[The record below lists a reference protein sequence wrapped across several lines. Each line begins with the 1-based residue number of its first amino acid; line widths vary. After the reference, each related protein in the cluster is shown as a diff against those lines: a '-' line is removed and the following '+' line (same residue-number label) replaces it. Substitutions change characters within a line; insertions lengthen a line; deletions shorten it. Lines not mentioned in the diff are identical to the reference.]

1 VGTPGGHSPA
11 RPWPSRSA
19 SAGIRALRERAAAAL
34 GDDFDVRAFH
44 RRVLG
49 GGPLP
54 LDLLE
59 QVIER
64 WIAGSI
70 VAAQPKATLPQR

>member
-1 VGTPGGHSPA
+1 
-11 RPWPSRSA
+11 
-19 SAGIRALRERAAAAL
+19 
-34 GDDFDVRAFH
+34 VRAFH